1 VTALLTRARLLRLA
15 LAGAAAVVAGP
26 GAAGR
31 SLMPSLRQL
40 SVRNRG
46 RGFAGDRSFFAT
58 VSPGVRGRDTA
69 AVSFSLDRAARV
81 RLEAV
86 RTALRKSTVVW
97 TSDKQ
102 LPPGEHLLKWQPL
115 PETAVG
121 SYVMRLTVES
131 AQGRRKVYGGRR
143 PSRPELASAPVVR
156 VLGVEASFDRRS
168 YVAGE
173 TARLTIAAD
182 AASLSIQ
189 ALACGTEDGYTDR
202 ADEMRGLPVGDPIVI
217 DWRSSRLAPRVIPF
231 PIGQL
236 ASGVYALRIV
246 TEDGRLGYTP
256 LIVRPTTLG
265 TARQAIVLPTNT
277 WQAYNYYDLDGDGW
291 GDTWYAGGSPPVR
304 LDRPFRDGGTPLRW
318 RRYDVG
324 YLKWLRWTERFPD
337 YLSEDD
343 LEAIPSGDELRKLYD
358 LVVFPAHT
366 EYVTQQAYDVVQR
379 FRDLGGRLI
388 FLSANN
394 FFWKVEKRGNT
405 IRRVKLWREL
415 GRPEAALCGVQYKAN
430 DDGTRQAPFYVVRA
444 ADAPWLWEGTGLT
457 DGSKLGDTVG
467 GYGIEIDGTT
477 PASPP
482 GTKVLA
488 MVPNLFGPGLHAEMA
503 YYETDAGA
511 RVFSAGA
518 LDFGGSVNLWPMRR
532 MLENLWRHMTDT

>member
-26 GAAGR
+26 AAAGR
-31 SLMPSLRQL
+31 SLMPSLRRL

-46 RGFAGDRSFFAT
+46 RAFAGDRSFFAT

-86 RTALRKSTVVW
+86 RTALRNSTVVW
-97 TSDKQ
+97 TTENP
-102 LPPGEHLLKWQPL
+102 LPPGEHSLKWQPL
-115 PETAVG
+115 PETPVG

-131 AQGRRKVYGGRR
+131 AQGRRKVYGGKR
-143 PSRPELASAPVVR
+143 PSRPELATAPVVR

-168 YVAGE
+168 YMPGE
-173 TARLTIAAD
+173 TAKLTIAAD

-189 ALACGTEDGYTDR
+189 VLACGTEDGYTDR
-202 ADEMRGLPVGDPIVI
+202 ADEMRGLPVGDPITI
-217 DWRSSRLAPRVIPF
+217 DWRSSRLGPRAVPF
-231 PIGQL
+231 PVGQL
-236 ASGVYALRIV
+236 ASGVYGLRIL
-246 TEDGRLGYTP
+246 TEDERVGYTP
-256 LIVRPTTLG
+256 LIVRPATLG
-265 TARQAIVLPTNT
+265 TARQAIVVPTNT
-277 WQAYNYYDLDGDGW
+277 WQAYNYYDVDGDGW

-304 LDRPFRDGGTPLRW
+304 LDRPFRDRGTPLRW

-343 LEAIPSGDELRKLYD
+343 LEAIPSGDDLRKLYD

-366 EYVTQQAYDVVQR
+366 EYVTEQAYNVVQR

-394 FFWKVEKRGNT
+394 FFWKVEKRGNA

-430 DDGTRQAPFYVVRA
+430 DDGTKQGPFYVVRA

-477 PASPP
+477 AASPP
-482 GTKVLA
+482 ETKVLA
-488 MVPNLFGPGLHAEMA
+488 MVPNLFGTGLHAEMA
-503 YYETDAGA
+503 YYETAAGA

-532 MLENLWRHMTDT
+532 MLENLWRHMTEA

>member
-26 GAAGR
+26 AAAGR
-31 SLMPSLRQL
+31 SLMPSLRRL

-46 RGFAGDRSFFAT
+46 RAFAGDRSFFAT

-86 RTALRKSTVVW
+86 RTALRNSTVVW
-97 TSDKQ
+97 TTENP
-102 LPPGEHLLKWQPL
+102 LPPGEHSLKWQPL
-115 PETAVG
+115 PETPVG

-131 AQGRRKVYGGRR
+131 AQGRRKVYGGKR
-143 PSRPELASAPVVR
+143 PSRPELATAPVVR

-168 YVAGE
+168 YMPGE
-173 TARLTIAAD
+173 TAKLTIAAD

-189 ALACGTEDGYTDR
+189 VLACGTEDGYTDR
-202 ADEMRGLPVGDPIVI
+202 ADEMRGLPVGDPITI
-217 DWRSSRLAPRVIPF
+217 DWRSSRLGPRAVPF
-231 PIGQL
+231 PVGQL
-236 ASGVYALRIV
+236 ASGVYGLRIL
-246 TEDGRLGYTP
+246 TEDERVGYTP
-256 LIVRPTTLG
+256 LIVRPATLG
-265 TARQAIVLPTNT
+265 TARQAIVVPTNT
-277 WQAYNYYDLDGDGW
+277 WQAYNYYDVDGDGW

-304 LDRPFRDGGTPLRW
+304 LDRPFRDRGTPLRW

-343 LEAIPSGDELRKLYD
+343 LEAVPSGDDLRKLYD

-366 EYVTQQAYDVVQR
+366 EYVTEQAYNVVQR

-394 FFWKVEKRGNT
+394 FFWKVEKRGNA

-430 DDGTRQAPFYVVRA
+430 DDGTKQGPFYVVRA

-477 PASPP
+477 AASPP
-482 GTKVLA
+482 ETKVLA
-488 MVPNLFGPGLHAEMA
+488 MVPNLFGTGLHAEMA
-503 YYETDAGA
+503 YYETAAGA

-532 MLENLWRHMTDT
+532 MLENLWRHMTEA

>member
-1 VTALLTRARLLRLA
+1 VTAPFTRARLLRLA

-26 GAAGR
+26 AAAGR
-31 SLMPSLRQL
+31 SLMPSLRGL

-86 RTALRKSTVVW
+86 RTALRKPTVVW
-97 TSDKQ
+97 TTEKR
-102 LPPGEHLLKWQPL
+102 LPPGEHSLKWQPA
-115 PETAVG
+115 PETGVG

-131 AQGRRKVYGGRR
+131 NQGRHKVYGGKR
-143 PSRPELASAPVVR
+143 PSRPELATAPVVR
-156 VLGVEASFDRRS
+156 VLGVEAAFDRRS
-168 YVAGE
+168 YVPGE

-182 AASLSIQ
+182 AASLKIQ
-189 ALACGTEDGYTDR
+189 VLACGTEDGYTDR
-202 ADEMRGLPVGDPIVI
+202 ADEMRGLPVGDPVTI
-217 DWRSSRLAPRVIPF
+217 DWRGSRLAPRVVPF

-236 ASGVYALRIV
+236 ASGVYALRIDTDDERV
-246 TEDGRLGYTP
+246 GYTP
-256 LIVRPTTLG
+256 LIVRPATLG
-265 TARQAIVLPTNT
+265 TARQLVVVPTNT

-291 GDTWYAGGSPPVR
+291 GDTWYAGGNPPVR

-343 LEAIPSGDELRKLYD
+343 LEAISSGDDLRKLYD
-358 LVVFPAHT
+358 LVVFPGHT
-366 EYVTQQAYDVVQR
+366 EYVTEQAYNVVQR
-379 FRDLGGRLI
+379 YRDLGGRLI

-405 IRRVKLWREL
+405 MRRVKLWREL
-415 GRPEAALCGVQYKAN
+415 GRPEAALCGVQYRAN
-430 DDGTRQAPFYVVRA
+430 DDGTKQAPFYVVRA

-488 MVPNLFGPGLHAEMA
+488 MVPNLFGAGVHAEMA
-503 YYETDAGA
+503 YYETPEGA

-532 MLENLWRHMTDT
+532 LLENLWQHMTEA

>member
-26 GAAGR
+26 AAAGR
-31 SLMPSLRQL
+31 SLMPSLRRL

-46 RGFAGDRSFFAT
+46 RAFAGDRSFFAT

-86 RTALRKSTVVW
+86 RTALRNSTVVW
-97 TSDKQ
+97 TTEKQ
-102 LPPGEHLLKWQPL
+102 LPPGEHSLRWQPL
-115 PETAVG
+115 PGTPVG

-131 AQGRRKVYGGRR
+131 AQGRRKVYGGKR

-168 YVAGE
+168 YMPGE
-173 TARLTIAAD
+173 TAKLTIAAD

-189 ALACGTEDGYTDR
+189 VLACGTEDGYTDR
-202 ADEMRGLPVGDPIVI
+202 ADEMRGLPVGDPITI
-217 DWRSSRLAPRVIPF
+217 DWRSSRLAPRVVPF
-231 PIGQL
+231 PVGQL
-236 ASGVYALRIV
+236 ASGVYALRIL
-246 TEDGRLGYTP
+246 TEDERVGYTP
-256 LIVRPTTLG
+256 LIVRPGTLG
-265 TARQAIVLPTNT
+265 TARQAIVVPTNT
-277 WQAYNYYDLDGDGW
+277 WQAYNYYDVDGDGW

-304 LDRPFRDGGTPLRW
+304 LDRPFRDRGTPLRW

-343 LEAIPSGDELRKLYD
+343 LEAIPSGDDLRKLYD

-366 EYVTQQAYDVVQR
+366 EYVTEQAYNVVQR

-394 FFWKVEKRGNT
+394 FFWKVEKRGNA

-430 DDGTRQAPFYVVRA
+430 DDGTKQGPFYVVRA

-477 PASPP
+477 AASPP
-482 GTKVLA
+482 ETKVLA
-488 MVPNLFGPGLHAEMA
+488 MVPNLFGTGLHAEMA
-503 YYETDAGA
+503 YYETAAGA
-511 RVFSAGA
+511 RVFAAGA

-532 MLENLWRHMTDT
+532 MLENLWRHMTE